1 MILEA
6 GEVHD
11 QVAVC
16 GEVLLMVGPSAE
28 VQGGAGFC
36 TVGQSFV
43 THVFPLME
51 PQHWQ
56 MKVSLLASFNFNYF
70 LQDVQLLQLDCV
82 YILCIP
88 PWVSFNM
95 NFEDLWITFVG
106 WDI

>member
-11 QVAVC
+11 QVAVY

-28 VQGGAGFC
+28 VQGGAGLC
-36 TVGQSFV
+36 TVGQSFAV
-43 THVFPLME
+43 HVFPLME

-56 MKVSLLASFNFNYF
+56 MKVFLMASFNFNYVP
-70 LQDVQLLQLDCV
+70 QDVQLLQLDCV

-88 PWVSFNM
+88 HEFLST
-95 NFEDLWITFVG
+95 WILKG
-106 WDI
+106 SG

>member
-51 PQHWQ
+51 PQH
-56 MKVSLLASFNFNYF
+56 
-70 LQDVQLLQLDCV
+70 
-82 YILCIP
+82 
-88 PWVSFNM
+88 
-95 NFEDLWITFVG
+95 
-106 WDI
+106 